1 MDLTSILLVLY
12 AVAGDVHESE
22 IPMQHTVCMQAA
34 AKLQSLA
41 PSDMPMVELLS
52 GDRVPV
58 LDVQCLAACPLDI
71 MADDAEL
78 RLLSERRPG

>member
-1 MDLTSILLVLY
+1 MDLTSVLLVVY
-12 AVAGDVHESE
+12 AVAGDVHENE

-34 AKLQSLA
+34 AKLQSLPA
-41 PSDMPMVELLS
+41 SELPMVELLS
-52 GDRVPV
+52 GDKVPV
-58 LDVQCLAACPLDI
+58 LSVECLAVCPLDI